1 LNTSLLN
8 IKYAKI
14 IYEMAWLNF
23 VSNASICQWFY
34 AMFILNSIVSVIM
47 VIRVVIMLMY
57 TKPGILMGSATFFI
71 SLLFIIVPVINGAFF
86 YALCDRALVTNSE
99 APVPE
104 SNRNNLI
111 LGKFQSYPS
120 S

>member
-1 LNTSLLN
+1 
-8 IKYAKI
+8 
-14 IYEMAWLNF
+14 MAWLDF

-34 AMFILNSIVSVIM
+34 VMFILNSIVSVIM
-47 VIRVVIMLMY
+47 VIRVVMMLMY

-86 YALCDRALVTNSE
+86 YALCDRSLVSNSQ
-99 APVPE
+99 APQAPE
-104 SNRNNLI
+104 SNMNNLI